1 MSNFFTYFII
11 LCVQFFCF
19 LHPIQSK
26 ELQVEPKAPIVI
38 FETSL
43 GTIELQLFPKIAPKA
58 CKNFIAL
65 TDKGY
70 YNGLIFHRVI
80 KDFMIQGG
88 DPKGTGRGGQSTWG
102 TPFEDEVTEERAFDR
117 KGLLAM
123 ANAGPNTNGSQFFI
137 TTTPTPWLNM
147 KHTIFGEVVS
157 GYDIVDKIQ
166 KSKTDSEDRPV
177 EKITIIKA
185 YLKAI

>member
-1 MSNFFTYFII
+1 MSSFFTYFII
-11 LCVQFFCF
+11 LCVNFFCF
-19 LHPIQSK
+19 LNPMQSK
-26 ELQVEPKAPIVI
+26 ELQVESKTPTVI

-43 GTIELQLFPKIAPKA
+43 GTIELELFPKIAPKA
-58 CKNFIAL
+58 CENFISL
-65 TDKGY
+65 TKKGY
-70 YNGLIFHRVI
+70 YNGVIFHRVI

-88 DPKGTGRGGQSTWG
+88 DPKGTGTGGQSTWG
-102 TPFEDEVTEERAFDR
+102 TAFEDEVTEEKTFDR

-123 ANAGPNTNGSQFFI
+123 ANAGPSTNGSQFFI

-157 GYDIVDKIQ
+157 GYDIVEKIQ
-166 KSKTDSEDRPV
+166 TSKTGPGDRPV

-185 YLKAI
+185 YLKPN